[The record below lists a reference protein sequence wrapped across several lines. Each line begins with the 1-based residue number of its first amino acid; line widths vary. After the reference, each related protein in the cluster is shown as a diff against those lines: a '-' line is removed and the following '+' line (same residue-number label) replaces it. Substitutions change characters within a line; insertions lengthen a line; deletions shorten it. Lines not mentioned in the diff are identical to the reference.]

1 MPALASD
8 GCSSNLVARVG
19 EPATDGKERGLFC
32 TWTATHPLW
41 HLQDRAPSHHSSSQ
55 PHIFRHTAAVHL
67 LEAGVE
73 VNVIRGRIG
82 HADLTTTNRYAENQ
96 YEDQAGGTPGQRA
109 FGYYGGMPHQANLEN
124 RRIPPELAGV
134 ALIVMWP
141 ESAAV
146 SGFQL
151 RNPAP
156 SWRRPH
162 NPVGHRSRII

>member
-1 MPALASD
+1 GLARPRRS
-8 GCSSNLVARVG
+8 
-19 EPATDGKERGLFC
+19 
-32 TWTATHPLW
+32 
-41 HLQDRAPSHHSSSQ
+41 
-55 PHIFRHTAAVHL
+55 VHDQSL
-67 LEAGVE
+67 
-73 VNVIRGRIG
+73 RR
-82 HADLTTTNRYAENQ
+82 NQ

-162 NPVGHRSRII
+162 NPVGHRRVIMCPGT